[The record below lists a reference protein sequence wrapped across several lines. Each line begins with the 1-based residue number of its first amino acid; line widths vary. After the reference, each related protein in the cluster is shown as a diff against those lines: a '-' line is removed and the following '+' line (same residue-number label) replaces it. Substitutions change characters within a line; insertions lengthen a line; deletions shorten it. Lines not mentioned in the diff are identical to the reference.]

1 MVRRKPAYTEPRSP
15 MSTLPRLLSFASVLL
30 LAGCASKPSGSVAL
44 NDDAACPLS
53 LQSGQ
58 TLILSLPSNPATG
71 YRWHLREVSSEQLK
85 SLGPEVFSSAKNDLI
100 GGDGISTWRFQAEQ
114 AGAGRLYLTY
124 QRPWETE
131 DEPAGLFD
139 CRIEVQ

>member
-1 MVRRKPAYTEPRSP
+1 MPYVITRCV
-15 MSTLPRLLSFASVLL
+15 LPLSLL
-30 LAGCASKPSGSVAL
+30 LLGACASTPLSSVSVRE
-44 NDDAACPLS
+44 DRHCPLS
-53 LQSGQ
+53 LHTGQ
-58 TLILSLPSNPATG
+58 MLIVSLPSNPATG
-71 YRWHLREVSSEQLK
+71 YRWHLREVSSDQLK

-114 AGAGRLYLTY
+114 AGTGRLYLTY
-124 QRPWETE
+124 QRPWETD

>member
-1 MVRRKPAYTEPRSP
+1 MPSV
-15 MSTLPRLLSFASVLL
+15 LPPLLSFISLL
-30 LAGCASKPSGSVAL
+30 ALAGCTSTPSSSVAL

-53 LQSGQ
+53 LQRGQ

-71 YRWHLREVSSEQLK
+71 YRWNLREVSSEQLK
-85 SLGPEVFSSAKNDLI
+85 SLGPEVFSSPKSDMI

-114 AGAGRLYLTY
+114 AGSGRLYLTY
-124 QRPWETE
+124 QRPWET
-131 DEPAGLFD
+131 DGEPAGLFD